1 MTQPIKIQAKHHPAA
16 KTVTINRQRQT
27 EKSINSAKKA
37 PAPPP
42 NPALV
47 NPPLE
52 DPQPT
57 PGAAVRQP
65 QMPQDPKKCYERH
78 INGALTYFNYYFE
91 DLAIPA
97 TPADYPTFPPRS
109 KLPVGAVGAGV
120 LAATI
125 ASGAIISDAFNQPE
139 APQSNQP
146 QDLEIKQSVDS
157 LSPRPTTTAPEKLE
171 TGRSLSASPV
181 ESTPTKIPAKQPT
194 TSAQQQPQNI
204 SKSLITSGPL
214 VSNAQP
220 LKLSPLTLNSAPRS
234 TPDVPAAP
242 TQPSNSGTR
251 SNSIKDSL
259 RSAIA
264 RQQFANPSAVAP
276 PETLPPSGAF
286 SGIAE
291 SATSAPHRTPGATP
305 SGNGTTQVANLSSGQ
320 FPSPSANSGTTPFP
334 PSSGMFTPASSGSPN
349 QAQSPFDS
357 AQGGTPAAVNNLGQP
372 SGITATGSY
381 PTVSGTDS
389 QNRQAT
395 SGRTDNAPADRLLES
410 GNTALNRVTSAPAT
424 GSTSPGTA
432 TGSSP
437 LASNTSEGIQDYLNH
452 PPKPGAEALA
462 LMPLSSRAA
471 GEAAAKP
478 QIGSFTVRQV
488 NQRDYQKEWQ
498 TSNRNPQDPA
508 IAYAFPAYGFIDYQ
522 RQVIVVLKEQPD
534 LNPLRSQRTTPP
546 NS

>member
-1 MTQPIKIQAKHHPAA
+1 
-16 KTVTINRQRQT
+16 
-27 EKSINSAKKA
+27 
-37 PAPPP
+37 
-42 NPALV
+42 
-47 NPPLE
+47 
-52 DPQPT
+52 
-57 PGAAVRQP
+57 
-65 QMPQDPKKCYERH
+65 MPQDPKTSYDRH
-78 INGALTYFNYYFE
+78 TNGALTYFNYYFE

-97 TPADYPTFPPRS
+97 TPADYPTSPPRS

-146 QDLEIKQSVDS
+146 QDSDIKQSADS

-181 ESTPTKIPAKQPT
+181 ESTPSPTPAKQPT
-194 TSAQQQPQNI
+194 ASAQQQPQNI
-204 SKSLITSGPL
+204 AKSLITSGPL

-234 TPDVPAAP
+234 TPDTPAAP

-276 PETLPPSGAF
+276 PETLPPSGTF
-286 SGIAE
+286 SGMAE
-291 SATSAPHRTPGATP
+291 SATSSPHRTPGATP
-305 SGNGTTQVANLSSGQ
+305 TGNGVTQVANPSSAQ
-320 FPSPSANSGTTPFP
+320 FPSPSANSDTTPFP
-334 PSSGMFTPASSGSPN
+334 SSSGMSTSS
-349 QAQSPFDS
+349 DS
-357 AQGGTPAAVNNLGQP
+357 VQGETPAAANNSGQP
-372 SGITATGSY
+372 SGITATGSH
-381 PTVSGTDS
+381 PTISGTDS

-395 SGRTDNAPADRLLES
+395 SGQTGNAPVDRLLET
-410 GNTALNRVTSAPAT
+410 GNTALNRVTSAPAP

-437 LASNTSEGIQDYLNH
+437 LVSNTSEGIQDYLNH
-452 PPKPGAEALA
+452 PPKPGAEAPA
-462 LMPLSSRAA
+462 LMPLSSKAA

-488 NQRDYQKEWQ
+488 NQQDYQKEWQ

-534 LNPLRSQRTTPP
+534 LNPLQSQRTTPP